1 MRKDVGT
8 LRVSMHSLLRGVC
21 GFRSLQSAQD
31 GCQAGD
37 GACCPSKEDDRF
49 MEKLDTEVHRVNRY
63 LRHSST
69 CLHACIPQNEHQGRS
84 KGSFMQAHG
93 GDREAQT

>member
-1 MRKDVGT
+1 
-8 LRVSMHSLLRGVC
+8 MHSLLRGVC

-31 GCQAGD
+31 GCQAGN

-63 LRHSST
+63 LRHAPTSQ
-69 CLHACIPQNEHQGRS
+69 HACMPRNKHRGRS
-84 KGSFMQAHG
+84 KGSFMRAYSA
-93 GDREAQT
+93 DRDTQTESC